1 MSDILLREVYPIS
14 AGAYETAG
22 EASASIKRKLKQ
34 LGIDSGVL
42 RRISVASYEVELN
55 LVIHSMGGTLT
66 LAVDPEQIMLISK
79 DVGPGIPDITR
90 AMTEGYSTANEEE
103 IKSFYSGYIAHLLE
117 VGNFY
122 TAQTRAAVQG
132 ILDPQAADDGAVE
145 NVIIQSILQSG
156 FSRIMA
162 EKLLHLQNAD
172 PERVMELEKVSD
184 SRGRHPLVQIPEKE
198 D

>member
-79 DVGPGIPDITR
+79 DVGHGIPDITR
-90 AMTEGYSTANEEE
+90 AMTEGYSTANEEAR
-103 IKSFYSGYIAHLLE
+103 SLGF
-117 VGNFY
+117 
-122 TAQTRAAVQG
+122 
-132 ILDPQAADDGAVE
+132 GAGMGLP
-145 NVIIQSILQSG
+145 NMKRNASTFDIQSQPGVGTSIVMG
-156 FSRIMA
+156 F
-162 EKLLHLQNAD
+162 KL
-172 PERVMELEKVSD
+172 K
-184 SRGRHPLVQIPEKE
+184 
-198 D
+198 

>member
-34 LGIDSGVL
+34 LGIDSSVL

-90 AMTEGYSTANEEE
+90 AMTEGYSTANEEARSLGFGAGMGLPNM
-103 IKSFYSGYIAHLLE
+103 KRNASSF
-117 VGNFY
+117 
-122 TAQTRAAVQG
+122 
-132 ILDPQAADDGAVE
+132 D
-145 NVIIQSILQSG
+145 IQSQPGVGTSIVMG
-156 FSRIMA
+156 F
-162 EKLLHLQNAD
+162 KL
-172 PERVMELEKVSD
+172 K
-184 SRGRHPLVQIPEKE
+184 
-198 D
+198 

>member
-34 LGIDSGVL
+34 LGIDSSVL

-66 LAVDPEQIMLISK
+66 LAVDPAQIMLISK

-90 AMTEGYSTANEEE
+90 AMTEGYSTANEEAR
-103 IKSFYSGYIAHLLE
+103 SLGF
-117 VGNFY
+117 
-122 TAQTRAAVQG
+122 
-132 ILDPQAADDGAVE
+132 GAGMGLP
-145 NVIIQSILQSG
+145 NMKRNASTFDIQSQPGVGTSIVMG
-156 FSRIMA
+156 F
-162 EKLLHLQNAD
+162 KL
-172 PERVMELEKVSD
+172 R
-184 SRGRHPLVQIPEKE
+184 
-198 D
+198 